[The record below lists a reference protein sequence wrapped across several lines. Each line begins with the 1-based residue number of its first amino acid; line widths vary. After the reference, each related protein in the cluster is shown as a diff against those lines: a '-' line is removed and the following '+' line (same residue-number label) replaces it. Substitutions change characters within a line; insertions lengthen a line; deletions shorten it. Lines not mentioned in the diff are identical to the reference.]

1 MSLTLTE
8 YVDKYSD
15 ILSDTRHKNPLFYM
29 LGTAK
34 VKAGADITSLQ
45 THDTLKSAFSKAE
58 WLADNLSSSDRK
70 LLSTN
75 WPAGIVL
82 IRFEESTKSKP
93 ENIVKKLLTE
103 MRKYLM
109 QMATE
114 FSQAYKI
121 EQLFNEYVN
130 SKEIEDFFVSI
141 RK

>member
-29 LGTAK
+29 LVTAK
-34 VKAGADITSLQ
+34 LKAGADITSLQ
-45 THDTLKSAFSKAE
+45 TDYTLKSAFFFLVQ
-58 WLADNLSSSDRK
+58 LADNLSSSDRK

>member
-1 MSLTLTE
+1 MSITLTE

-29 LGTAK
+29 LVTAK
-34 VKAGADITSLQ
+34 LKSNADITSLQ
-45 THDTLKSAFSKAE
+45 TDYTLKAAFNKAE
-58 WLADNLSSSDRK
+58 WLANKLGSANRK
-70 LLSTN
+70 FLATN

-109 QMATE
+109 SMATD
-114 FSQAYKI
+114 FSKAYEI
-121 EQLFNEYVN
+121 EQLFKEYVN

-141 RK
+141 RE

>member
-1 MSLTLTE
+1 
-8 YVDKYSD
+8 
-15 ILSDTRHKNPLFYM
+15 
-29 LGTAK
+29 
-34 VKAGADITSLQ
+34 
-45 THDTLKSAFSKAE
+45 
-58 WLADNLSSSDRK
+58 
-70 LLSTN
+70 
-75 WPAGIVL
+75 
-82 IRFEESTKSKP
+82 
-93 ENIVKKLLTE
+93 

>member
-8 YVDKYSD
+8 YVDRYSD

-29 LGTAK
+29 LVTAK
-34 VKAGADITSLQ
+34 LKAGADITSLQ
-45 THDTLKSAFSKAE
+45 TDYALKSAFSKAE
-58 WLADNLSSSDRK
+58 WLANSLSSSDRK

-93 ENIVKKLLTE
+93 ENVVKKLLTE

-114 FSQAYKI
+114 FSQAYEI

>member
-8 YVDKYSD
+8 YVDRYSD

-29 LGTAK
+29 LVTAK
-34 VKAGADITSLQ
+34 LKAGADITSLQ
-45 THDTLKSAFSKAE
+45 TDYILKSAFSKAE
-58 WLADNLSSSDRK
+58 WLANSLSSSDRK

-93 ENIVKKLLTE
+93 ENVVKKLLTE

-114 FSQAYKI
+114 FSQAYEI

>member
-1 MSLTLTE
+1 M
-8 YVDKYSD
+8 
-15 ILSDTRHKNPLFYM
+15 
-29 LGTAK
+29 
-34 VKAGADITSLQ
+34 
-45 THDTLKSAFSKAE
+45 
-58 WLADNLSSSDRK
+58 
-70 LLSTN
+70 
-75 WPAGIVL
+75 

-93 ENIVKKLLTE
+93 ENVVKKLLTE

-114 FSQAYKI
+114 FSQAYEI

>member
-8 YVDKYSD
+8 QVDRYSD

-29 LGTAK
+29 LVTAK
-34 VKAGADITSLQ
+34 LKAGADITSLQ
-45 THDTLKSAFSKAE
+45 TDYTLKSAFSKAE
-58 WLADNLSSSDRK
+58 WLANSLSSSDRK

-93 ENIVKKLLTE
+93 ENVVKKLLTE

-114 FSQAYKI
+114 FSQAYEI
-121 EQLFNEYVN
+121 EQLFNEYIN